1 LTRGGL
7 ITTETT
13 GSKAAGTLTLRANEA
28 IAIVGTDGDVVSGLY
43 STTTGDGDGG
53 RIVVSAPLLSV
64 RGGVVDTGTGSKGR
78 GGDILVDAG
87 SVFLGIDDSGRPGRI
102 IAPAYGR
109 GATNHGGDIFINASR
124 AILDGGFISTSTEQG
139 ASGDA
144 GNIRVQADQIRL
156 LNGGSIRTE
165 STGAANAGNITV
177 LARDVLRA
185 DTSSITTQADQ
196 AAGGNIRIDAA
207 SVQLFGS
214 RVTASVARGAGGGGN
229 VTINSKSF
237 AALQGSGISARADQ
251 GFGGDIF
258 INAEVFLRTENVL
271 LDASS
276 NLVGNSGLVQINTPA
291 LNISGDI
298 AELPASFLDVS
309 ALLTKRC
316 AVRAQSK
323 ASTFVVVGRGAP
335 ALDPDAPMWERYGEV
350 LQTGSASAAS
360 KVHASPRAVSS
371 GECGE

>member
-1 LTRGGL
+1 M
-7 ITTETT
+7 
-13 GSKAAGTLTLRANEA
+13 
-28 IAIVGTDGDVVSGLY
+28 
-43 STTTGDGDGG
+43 
-53 RIVVSAPLLSV
+53 
-64 RGGVVDTGTGSKGR
+64 
-78 GGDILVDAG
+78 
-87 SVFLGIDDSGRPGRI
+87 
-102 IAPAYGR
+102 
-109 GATNHGGDIFINASR
+109 
-124 AILDGGFISTSTEQG
+124 
-139 ASGDA
+139 
-144 GNIRVQADQIRL
+144 RVQADQIRL
-156 LNGGSIRTE
+156 LNSGSIRTE